1 MNISS
6 KKSQVLYDTLVND
19 CLRKFG
25 STQNAINAA
34 SEQLGL
40 VSENSMFVELG
51 LGIDILLKSLFS
63 LLSTEKGERV
73 KIPSI

>member
-25 STQNAINAA
+25 STQNSINVA
-34 SEQLGL
+34 SEELGL
-40 VSENSMFVELG
+40 VSEDSMFVELG

-63 LLSTEKGERV
+63 LSSTEKGKRI